1 MVCPFLLSKEAPY
14 HWARGEEPRFGRGG
28 EEEEREGECVCV
40 CVFKE
45 NFGLLLLETTGA

>member
-1 MVCPFLLSKEAPY
+1 M
-14 HWARGEEPRFGRGG
+14 
-28 EEEEREGECVCV
+28 EEEERRRRGKGSVCV